1 MITKEKLEHHQK
13 ALQEKH
19 DILDKEIRDAFV
31 DNVGDLEIEKMKKQK
46 LRLRD
51 EIESCKKRIEALWA
65 EKNESKKNDIDSL
78 IISHSSLKPSK
89 NEKRKKAMTNIRQ
102 WLLGMITI
110 FVVLPIKVTLEFL
123 KFMLIDIPMMAGKKD
138 DNIHKRW

>member
-19 DILDKEIRDAFV
+19 DILDKEIRDAYM

-46 LRLRD
+46 LKLRD
-51 EIESCKKRIEALWA
+51 EIESCKKRIEALWV
-65 EKNESKKNDIDSL
+65 EKNESKPNDIATL
-78 IISHSSLKPSK
+78 IINHLSLKPRK
-89 NEKRKKAMTNIRQ
+89 KEKRKKAMTNIRQ

-138 DNIHKRW
+138 DNIYKWW